1 MHTIDKFYL
10 HHKADETVSILFK
23 IALPFKYPCRSVPIN
38 MQLQVDIS
46 LYHLFWHLTSCC
58 IFDIHGAY
66 ELNPPFSLVKHLWE
80 SQYAEFIEIAK
91 SWNFNIQSRV
101 AACNLNYLFQFYL
114 KQCFQLYSAS
124 SLQVVLFHIFSYC
137 TVSWYFLKLSVS
149 TNSNKFIALS
159 MLSLSSSRYW
169 FSSTSL
175 YCCELMCCLL
185 SKHLIDNLYAYL
197 KAFRST
203 QVSFVVFLSFSQN
216 FLLNKKNIWIYSFIY
231 CVLAVW

>member
-1 MHTIDKFYL
+1 ML
-10 HHKADETVSILFK
+10 HIWYSWSLWIKSTFFTGKTFVRISI
-23 IALPFKYPCRSVPIN
+23 CR
-38 MQLQVDIS
+38 
-46 LYHLFWHLTSCC
+46 
-58 IFDIHGAY
+58 IHR
-66 ELNPPFSLVKHLWE
+66 NCKVVKL
-80 SQYAEFIEIAK
+80 
-91 SWNFNIQSRV
+91 NIQSRV

-185 SKHLIDNLYAYL
+185 SKHLIEKLYAYL